1 MKKSILVI
9 GAGPAGLVAAANL
22 LNKGCEVTIVE
33 RSVFPRIVV
42 GESLLPLSM
51 EHFEEVG
58 FLEPLMAADFAKKPG
73 VRFIKNGKQ
82 FDFSF
87 SEQFTKGWTYTWQV
101 PRADFDMIMAEEVK
115 KKGGVIHFGANIS
128 SIETTPKPSVT
139 FEKEGETH
147 TITGDFLIDS
157 SGFGCVV
164 PNLLGHKVEKGQ
176 FPNWAVFTH
185 VNDKF
190 KDNFPEPNRISFDIL
205 ETDLWFWMIPFSN
218 GTTSLGFAGN
228 MSHFADAKEGGKE
241 YFKKKLEKSSWFYD
255 RFKDTEILFDPVWH
269 KGYSQSSESM
279 YGENWVL
286 CGNCAEFL
294 DPVFSSG
301 VALATSSALKASNM
315 VLNKLDGKEV
325 NWEEYREYMELGI
338 SVFRSYVDH
347 WYDGKLQ
354 DIFFSGYFNSTFKEQ
369 VCSVLAGYVW
379 DMDNPFVRRPEQ
391 GILSL
396 HRVVSMMIEQKEH

>member
-1 MKKSILVI
+1 MKKSVLII

-22 LNKGCEVTIVE
+22 LNKGCDVTIIE
-33 RSVFPRIVV
+33 RSVFPRVVV
-42 GESLLPLSM
+42 GESLLPISM

-58 FLEPLMAADFAKKPG
+58 FLEPLMAAGFAKKPG
-73 VRFIKNGKQ
+73 VRFIKNGVK

-87 SEQFTKGWTYTWQV
+87 GEQFTKGWTYTWQV
-101 PRADFDMIMAEEVK
+101 PRADFDMIMAEEVI

-128 SIETTPKPSVT
+128 SLGTTPCPAIT
-139 FEKEGETH
+139 FEKDGETQ
-147 TITGDFLIDS
+147 TIKGDFLIDS

-164 PNLLGHKVEKGQ
+164 PNMLGHKVEKGQ
-176 FPNWAVFTH
+176 YPNWAVFTH
-185 VNDKF
+185 VKDEFKND
-190 KDNFPEPNRISFDIL
+190 FPEPERISFDIL

-228 MSHFADAKEGGKE
+228 KAHFEDAEDGGKE
-241 YFKKKLEKSSWFYD
+241 YFKKKLEKSDWFHE
-255 RFKDTEILFDPVWH
+255 RFKNTEILFEPVWH
-269 KGYSQSSESM
+269 RGYSQSSETM

-301 VALATSSALKASNM
+301 VALATASSLKASNM
-315 VLNKLDGKEV
+315 VLDVFDGKEV
-325 NWEEYREYMELGI
+325 DWSEYSSYMRQGI
-338 SVFRSYVDH
+338 GVFRTYVDH

-354 DIFFSGYFNSTFKEQ
+354 DIFFSGHFNPTFKEQ

-391 GILSL
+391 GLLSL
-396 HRVVSMMIEQKEH
+396 HRVVTMMIEQEKG

>member
-1 MKKSILVI
+1 MKKRVLII

-22 LNKGCEVTIVE
+22 LNKGCNVTIIE
-33 RSVFPRIVV
+33 RSVFPRVVV

-58 FLEPLMAADFAKKPG
+58 FLEPLQAASFAKKPG
-73 VRFIKNGKQ
+73 VRFIKNQVK

-101 PRADFDMIMAEEVK
+101 PRADFDMIMAEEVI

-128 SIETTPKPSVT
+128 SLETTPVPSVN
-139 FEKEGETH
+139 FEKDGEKH
-147 TITGDFLIDS
+147 TVTGDFLIDS

-164 PNLLGHKVEKGQ
+164 PTMLGHKVEKGQ
-176 FPNWAVFTH
+176 YPNWAVFTH
-185 VNDKF
+185 VKDEF
-190 KDNFPEPNRISFDIL
+190 KENFAEPNRISFDIL

-228 MSHFADAKEGGKE
+228 MDHFSDETEDGKT
-241 YFKKKLEKSSWFYD
+241 YFKEKLKQSKWFYD
-255 RFKDTEILFDPVWH
+255 RFKDTEILFDPVWYR
-269 KGYSQSSESM
+269 GYSQSSETM

-301 VALATSSALKASNM
+301 VALATASSLKASNL
-315 VLNKLDGKEV
+315 VLDALEDKKVD
-325 NWEEYREYMELGI
+325 WSEYATYMHQGI
-338 SVFRSYVDH
+338 DVFRTYVDH

-354 DIFFSGYFNSTFKEQ
+354 DIFFSGHLNPTFKEQ

-391 GILSL
+391 GLLSL
-396 HRVVSMMIEQKEH
+396 HRVVTMMIEEEN